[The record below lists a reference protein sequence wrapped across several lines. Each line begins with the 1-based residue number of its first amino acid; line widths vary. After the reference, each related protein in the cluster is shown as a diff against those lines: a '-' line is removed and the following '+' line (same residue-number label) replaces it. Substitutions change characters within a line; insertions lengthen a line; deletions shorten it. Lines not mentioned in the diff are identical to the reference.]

1 MCDVLI
7 VGGGPA
13 GLMAADYLS
22 KLNYRI
28 TVVDQMPT
36 MGRKFLMAGKSGL
49 NLTKNEPFEKFLN
62 NFPDRS
68 PQLISALKNF
78 TPNDV
83 QTWATSLGIN
93 LFTGSTGRVFPTHM
107 KASPL
112 LRTWLSQLDKRGVTR
127 RHKMTAISLNNMSL
141 LFDTEKGQE
150 QISAKAILFAMG
162 GASWRRL
169 GSDARWLN
177 WLTNVEN
184 EKFSASNVGLKIN
197 WSNHIDK
204 YFGEPVKAVSLRSGR
219 VQSQGEIVI
228 TQSGIEGGGIYSLSQ
243 AIRKGEEVFLDL
255 LPNWNEKQL
264 IDALK
269 KPIRK
274 ASWSN
279 YLRKVLNLNNVKQA
293 LLREFSSDC
302 FSKKQL
308 SVDLKLLR
316 IKHEGLDSI
325 DKAISTAGGVR
336 FDQLDHNLM
345 ISKRPGIFFAGEML
359 NWDAPTGGYL
369 ITAALATGLWSA
381 KGIENSFQ
389 GVLLISLLTA
399 GLS

>member
-49 NLTKNEPFEKFLN
+49 NLTKNEPFEKFLK

-316 IKHEGLDSI
+316 IRHEGLDSI

-381 KGIENSFQ
+381 KGIEK
-389 GVLLISLLTA
+389 LLSRSTFN
-399 GLS
+399 

>member
-28 TVVDQMPT
+28 TIVDQMPT

-316 IKHEGLDSI
+316 IRHEGLDNI

-381 KGIENSFQ
+381 KGIEK
-389 GVLLISLLTA
+389 LLSRSTFN
-399 GLS
+399 

>member
-22 KLNYRI
+22 KLNYNI
-28 TVVDQMPT
+28 TIVDQMPT

-62 NFPDRS
+62 NFSETS
-68 PQLISALKNF
+68 PQLLSALENF
-78 TPNDV
+78 TPDDV

-112 LRTWLSQLDKRGVTR
+112 LRAWLFQLDKRGVTR
-127 RHKMTAISLNNMSL
+127 RHKMKAISLNNMSL
-141 LFDTEKGQE
+141 LFKTENGE
-150 QISAKAILFAMG
+150 EEISAKAILFAMG

-169 GSDARWLN
+169 GSDAGWLK
-177 WLTNVEN
+177 WLTDVKS
-184 EKFSASNVGLKIN
+184 EKFCASNVGLKIN
-197 WSNHIDK
+197 WSTHLKK
-204 YFGEPVKAVSLRSGR
+204 YFGEPVKAITLRSGKIK
-219 VQSQGEIVI
+219 SQGEIVI
-228 TQSGIEGGGIYSLSQ
+228 TQTGIEGGGIYSLSP

-255 LPNWNEKQL
+255 LPNWNEDQL
-264 IDALK
+264 NHALQ
-269 KPIRK
+269 KPLAKI
-274 ASWSN
+274 SWSN
-279 YLRKVLNLNNVKQA
+279 HLRKVFNLNKVKQT
-293 LLREFSSDC
+293 LLREFSSNS
-302 FSKKQL
+302 FSKEQL
-308 SVDLKLLR
+308 LGDLKSLR
-316 IKHEGLDSI
+316 ITHQGFEEI
-325 DKAISTAGGVR
+325 DKAISTAGGIH

-345 ISKRPGIFFAGEML
+345 LSKKPGIFFAGEML

-381 KGIENSFQ
+381 KGVEK
-389 GVLLISLLTA
+389 LLLGNTFS
-399 GLS
+399 

>member
-28 TVVDQMPT
+28 TIVDQMPT

-381 KGIENSFQ
+381 KGIEK
-389 GVLLISLLTA
+389 LLSRSTFN
-399 GLS
+399 

>member
-28 TVVDQMPT
+28 TIVDQMPT

-169 GSDARWLN
+169 WSDARWLN

-197 WSNHIDK
+197 WSHHIDK
-204 YFGEPVKAVSLRSGR
+204 YFGEPVKAVSLRSER

-264 IDALK
+264 IDALQ

-381 KGIENSFQ
+381 KGIEK
-389 GVLLISLLTA
+389 LLSRSTFN
-399 GLS
+399 

>member
-28 TVVDQMPT
+28 TIVDQMPT

-83 QTWATSLGIN
+83 QTWATSLGIK

-264 IDALK
+264 IDALQ

-316 IKHEGLDSI
+316 IRHEGLDSI

-381 KGIENSFQ
+381 KGIEK
-389 GVLLISLLTA
+389 LLSRSTFN
-399 GLS
+399 

>member
-28 TVVDQMPT
+28 TIVDQMPT

-112 LRTWLSQLDKRGVTR
+112 LRTWLSKLDKRGVTR

-197 WSNHIDK
+197 WSHYIDK

-264 IDALK
+264 IDALQ

-316 IKHEGLDSI
+316 IRHEGLDSI

-381 KGIENSFQ
+381 KGIEK
-389 GVLLISLLTA
+389 LLSRSTFN
-399 GLS
+399 

>member
-177 WLTNVEN
+177 WLTNVED

-197 WSNHIDK
+197 WSHYIDK

-264 IDALK
+264 IDALQ

-316 IKHEGLDSI
+316 IRHEGLDSI

-381 KGIENSFQ
+381 KGIEK
-389 GVLLISLLTA
+389 LLSRSTFN
-399 GLS
+399 

>member
-22 KLNYRI
+22 KLNYNI
-28 TVVDQMPT
+28 TIVDQMPT

-62 NFPDRS
+62 NFSETS
-68 PQLISALKNF
+68 PQLLSALENF
-78 TPNDV
+78 TPDDV

-112 LRTWLSQLDKRGVTR
+112 LRAWLFQLDKRGVTR
-127 RHKMTAISLNNMSL
+127 RHKMKAISLNNMSL
-141 LFDTEKGQE
+141 LFKTENGE
-150 QISAKAILFAMG
+150 EEISAKAILFAMG

-169 GSDARWLN
+169 GSDAGWLK
-177 WLTNVEN
+177 WLTDVKS
-184 EKFSASNVGLKIN
+184 EKFCASNVGLKIN
-197 WSNHIDK
+197 WSKHLNK
-204 YFGEPVKAVSLRSGR
+204 YFGEPVKAITLRSGKIK
-219 VQSQGEIVI
+219 SQGEIVI
-228 TQSGIEGGGIYSLSQ
+228 TQTGIEGGGIYSLSP

-255 LPNWNEKQL
+255 LPNWNEDQL
-264 IDALK
+264 NHALQ
-269 KPIRK
+269 KPLAKI
-274 ASWSN
+274 SWSN
-279 YLRKVLNLNNVKQA
+279 HLRKVFNLNKVKQT
-293 LLREFSSDC
+293 LLREFSSNS
-302 FSKKQL
+302 FSKEQL
-308 SVDLKLLR
+308 LGNLKSLR
-316 IKHEGLDSI
+316 ITHQGFEEI
-325 DKAISTAGGVR
+325 DKAISTAGGIH

-345 ISKRPGIFFAGEML
+345 LSKKPGIFFAGEML

-381 KGIENSFQ
+381 KGIEK
-389 GVLLISLLTA
+389 LLLGNT
-399 GLS
+399 LS

>member
-28 TVVDQMPT
+28 TIVDQMPT

-83 QTWATSLGIN
+83 QTWATSLGIK
-93 LFTGSTGRVFPTHM
+93 LFTGSTGRVFPKHM

-127 RHKMTAISLNNMSL
+127 RHKMKAISLNNMSL

-197 WSNHIDK
+197 WSHHIDK

-264 IDALK
+264 IDALQ

-381 KGIENSFQ
+381 KGIEK
-389 GVLLISLLTA
+389 LLSRSTFN
-399 GLS
+399 

>member
-22 KLNYRI
+22 KLNYSI
-28 TVVDQMPT
+28 TIVDQMPT

-62 NFPDRS
+62 NFS
-68 PQLISALKNF
+68 ESTPQLLSALENF
-78 TPNDV
+78 TPDDV

-112 LRTWLSQLDKRGVTR
+112 LRAWLSQLDKRGVTR
-127 RHKMTAISLNNMSL
+127 RHKMKAISLKNMSL
-141 LFDTEKGQE
+141 LFETENGE
-150 QISAKAILFAMG
+150 EEISAKAILFAMG

-169 GSDARWLN
+169 GSDAGWLK
-177 WLTNVEN
+177 WLTNVKN

-197 WSNHIDK
+197 WSTHVNK
-204 YFGEPVKAVSLRSGR
+204 YFGEPVKAITLSSGKI
-219 VQSQGEIVI
+219 QSKGEIVI
-228 TQSGIEGGGIYSLSQ
+228 TQTGIEGGGIYSLSP

-264 IDALK
+264 NDALQ
-269 KPIRK
+269 KPLTK

-279 YLRKVLNLNNVKQA
+279 YLRKVFKLNNVKQT
-293 LLREFSSDC
+293 LLREFSSNS
-302 FSKKQL
+302 FSKEQL
-308 SVDLKLLR
+308 LVELKCLR
-316 IKHEGLDSI
+316 ITHWGFDEI
-325 DKAISTAGGVR
+325 DKAISTAGGVH

-345 ISKRPGIFFAGEML
+345 LAKRPGIFFAGEML

-381 KGIENSFQ
+381 KGIEK
-389 GVLLISLLTA
+389 LLSGGTF
-399 GLS
+399 S

>member
-28 TVVDQMPT
+28 TIVDQMPT

-68 PQLISALKNF
+68 SQLISALKNF

-83 QTWATSLGIN
+83 QTWATSLGIH

-141 LFDTEKGQE
+141 LFNTEKGQE

-264 IDALK
+264 IDALQ

-381 KGIENSFQ
+381 KGIEK
-389 GVLLISLLTA
+389 LLSRSTFN
-399 GLS
+399 

>member
-28 TVVDQMPT
+28 TIVDQMPT

-150 QISAKAILFAMG
+150 QISAKAIVFAMG

-316 IKHEGLDSI
+316 IKHEGLGGI

-381 KGIENSFQ
+381 KGIEK
-389 GVLLISLLTA
+389 LLSRSTFN
-399 GLS
+399 

>member
-197 WSNHIDK
+197 WSHHIDK

-264 IDALK
+264 IDALQ

-316 IKHEGLDSI
+316 IRHEGLDSI

-381 KGIENSFQ
+381 KGIEK
-389 GVLLISLLTA
+389 LLSRSTFN
-399 GLS
+399 

>member
-197 WSNHIDK
+197 WSHYIDK

-228 TQSGIEGGGIYSLSQ
+228 TQYGIEGGGIYSLSQ

-255 LPNWNEKQL
+255 LPNWSEKQL

-316 IKHEGLDSI
+316 IRHEGLDSI

-381 KGIENSFQ
+381 KGIEK
-389 GVLLISLLTA
+389 LLSRSTFN
-399 GLS
+399 

>member
-22 KLNYRI
+22 KLNYSI
-28 TVVDQMPT
+28 TLVDQMPT

-150 QISAKAILFAMG
+150 QISSKAILFAMG

-197 WSNHIDK
+197 WSHYIDK

-264 IDALK
+264 IDALQ

-316 IKHEGLDSI
+316 IRHEGLDSI

-381 KGIENSFQ
+381 KGIEK
-389 GVLLISLLTA
+389 LLSRSTFN
-399 GLS
+399 

>member
-28 TVVDQMPT
+28 TIVDQMPT

-197 WSNHIDK
+197 WSHYIDK

-269 KPIRK
+269 KPISK

-381 KGIENSFQ
+381 KGIEK
-389 GVLLISLLTA
+389 LLSRSTFN
-399 GLS
+399 

>member
-22 KLNYRI
+22 KLNYNI
-28 TVVDQMPT
+28 TIVDQMPT

-62 NFPDRS
+62 NFSETS
-68 PQLISALKNF
+68 PQLLSALENF
-78 TPNDV
+78 TPDDV

-112 LRTWLSQLDKRGVTR
+112 LRAWLFQLDKRGVTR
-127 RHKMTAISLNNMSL
+127 RHKMKAISLNNMSL
-141 LFDTEKGQE
+141 LFKTENGE
-150 QISAKAILFAMG
+150 EEISAKAILFAMG

-169 GSDARWLN
+169 GSDAGWLK
-177 WLTNVEN
+177 WLTDVKS
-184 EKFSASNVGLKIN
+184 EKFCASNVGLKIN
-197 WSNHIDK
+197 WSKHLNK
-204 YFGEPVKAVSLRSGR
+204 YFGEPVKAITLRSGKIK
-219 VQSQGEIVI
+219 SQGEIVI
-228 TQSGIEGGGIYSLSQ
+228 TQTGIEGGGIYSLSP

-255 LPNWNEKQL
+255 LPNWNEDQL
-264 IDALK
+264 SHALQ
-269 KPIRK
+269 KPLTK
-274 ASWSN
+274 VSWSN
-279 YLRKVLNLNNVKQA
+279 HLRKVFNLNKVKQT
-293 LLREFSSDC
+293 LLREFSSNS
-302 FSKKQL
+302 FSKEQL
-308 SVDLKLLR
+308 LSDLKSLR
-316 IKHEGLDSI
+316 ITHQGFEEI
-325 DKAISTAGGVR
+325 DKAISTAGGIH

-345 ISKRPGIFFAGEML
+345 LSKKPGIFFAGEML

-381 KGIENSFQ
+381 KGIEK
-389 GVLLISLLTA
+389 LLLGNT
-399 GLS
+399 LS

>member
-1 MCDVLI
+1 
-7 VGGGPA
+7 
-13 GLMAADYLS
+13 
-22 KLNYRI
+22 
-28 TVVDQMPT
+28 
-36 MGRKFLMAGKSGL
+36 
-49 NLTKNEPFEKFLN
+49 
-62 NFPDRS
+62 
-68 PQLISALKNF
+68 
-78 TPNDV
+78 
-83 QTWATSLGIN
+83 
-93 LFTGSTGRVFPTHM
+93 M

-264 IDALK
+264 IDALQ

-293 LLREFSSDC
+293 LLREFSSDF

-381 KGIENSFQ
+381 KGIEK
-389 GVLLISLLTA
+389 LLSRSTFN
-399 GLS
+399 

>member
-255 LPNWNEKQL
+255 LPNWNEQQL
-264 IDALK
+264 IDALQ

-316 IKHEGLDSI
+316 IRHEGLDSI

-381 KGIENSFQ
+381 KGIEK
-389 GVLLISLLTA
+389 LLSRSTFN
-399 GLS
+399 

>member
-7 VGGGPA
+7 VVGGPA

-197 WSNHIDK
+197 WSHYIDK

-264 IDALK
+264 IGALK

-316 IKHEGLDSI
+316 IRHEGLDSI

-381 KGIENSFQ
+381 KGIEK
-389 GVLLISLLTA
+389 LLSRSTFN
-399 GLS
+399 

>member
-22 KLNYRI
+22 KLNYNI
-28 TVVDQMPT
+28 TIVDQMPT

-62 NFPDRS
+62 NFSETS
-68 PQLISALKNF
+68 PQLLSALENF
-78 TPNDV
+78 TPDDV

-112 LRTWLSQLDKRGVTR
+112 LRAWLFQLDKRGVTR
-127 RHKMTAISLNNMSL
+127 RHKMKAISLNNMSL
-141 LFDTEKGQE
+141 LFKTENGE
-150 QISAKAILFAMG
+150 EEISAKAILFAMG

-169 GSDARWLN
+169 GSDAGWLK
-177 WLTNVEN
+177 WLTDVKS
-184 EKFSASNVGLKIN
+184 EKFCASNVGLKIN
-197 WSNHIDK
+197 WSKHLNK
-204 YFGEPVKAVSLRSGR
+204 YFGEPVKAITLRSGKIK
-219 VQSQGEIVI
+219 SQGEIVI
-228 TQSGIEGGGIYSLSQ
+228 TQTGIEGGGIYSLSP

-255 LPNWNEKQL
+255 LPNWNEDQL
-264 IDALK
+264 NHALQ
-269 KPIRK
+269 KPLTK
-274 ASWSN
+274 VSWSN
-279 YLRKVLNLNNVKQA
+279 HLRKVFNLNKVKQT
-293 LLREFSSDC
+293 LLREFSSNS
-302 FSKKQL
+302 FSKEQL
-308 SVDLKLLR
+308 LGDLKSLR
-316 IKHEGLDSI
+316 ITHQGFEEI
-325 DKAISTAGGVR
+325 DKAISTAGGIH

-345 ISKRPGIFFAGEML
+345 LSKKPGIFFAGEML

-381 KGIENSFQ
+381 KGIEK
-389 GVLLISLLTA
+389 LLLGNTFS
-399 GLS
+399 

>member
-127 RHKMTAISLNNMSL
+127 RHKMKAISLRNMSL

-264 IDALK
+264 IDALQ

-381 KGIENSFQ
+381 KGIEK
-389 GVLLISLLTA
+389 LLSRSTFN
-399 GLS
+399 

>member
-28 TVVDQMPT
+28 TIVDQMPT

-219 VQSQGEIVI
+219 LQSQGEIVI

-264 IDALK
+264 IDALQ

-316 IKHEGLDSI
+316 IRHEGLDSI

-381 KGIENSFQ
+381 KGIEK
-389 GVLLISLLTA
+389 LLSRSTFN
-399 GLS
+399 

>member
-141 LFDTEKGQE
+141 LFNTEKGQE

-264 IDALK
+264 IDALQ

-316 IKHEGLDSI
+316 IRHEGLDSI

-381 KGIENSFQ
+381 KGIEK
-389 GVLLISLLTA
+389 LLSRSTFN
-399 GLS
+399 

>member
-197 WSNHIDK
+197 WSHYIDK

-264 IDALK
+264 IDALQ

-381 KGIENSFQ
+381 KGIEKF
-389 GVLLISLLTA
+389 LLGGTFN
-399 GLS
+399 

>member
-22 KLNYRI
+22 KLNYNI
-28 TVVDQMPT
+28 TIVDQMPT

-62 NFPDRS
+62 NFSETS
-68 PQLISALKNF
+68 PQLLSALENF
-78 TPNDV
+78 TPDDV

-112 LRTWLSQLDKRGVTR
+112 LRAWLFQLDKRGVTR
-127 RHKMTAISLNNMSL
+127 RHKMKAISLHNMSL
-141 LFDTEKGQE
+141 LFKTENGE
-150 QISAKAILFAMG
+150 EEISAKAILFAMG

-169 GSDARWLN
+169 GSDAGWLK
-177 WLTNVEN
+177 WLTDVKS
-184 EKFSASNVGLKIN
+184 EKFCASNVGLKIN
-197 WSNHIDK
+197 WSKHLNK
-204 YFGEPVKAVSLRSGR
+204 YFGEPVKAITLRSGKIK
-219 VQSQGEIVI
+219 SQGEIVI
-228 TQSGIEGGGIYSLSQ
+228 TQTGIEGGGIYSLSP

-255 LPNWNEKQL
+255 LPNWNEDQL
-264 IDALK
+264 NHALQ
-269 KPIRK
+269 KPLAKI
-274 ASWSN
+274 SWSN
-279 YLRKVLNLNNVKQA
+279 HFRKVFNLNKVKQT
-293 LLREFSSDC
+293 LLREFSSNS
-302 FSKKQL
+302 FSKEQL
-308 SVDLKLLR
+308 LSDLKSLR
-316 IKHEGLDSI
+316 ITHQGFEEI
-325 DKAISTAGGVR
+325 DKAISTAGGIH

-345 ISKRPGIFFAGEML
+345 LSKKPGIFFAGEML

-381 KGIENSFQ
+381 KGIEK
-389 GVLLISLLTA
+389 LLLGNTFS
-399 GLS
+399 

>member
-22 KLNYRI
+22 KLNYNI
-28 TVVDQMPT
+28 TIVDQMPT

-62 NFPDRS
+62 NFSETS
-68 PQLISALKNF
+68 PQLLSALENF
-78 TPNDV
+78 TPDDV

-112 LRTWLSQLDKRGVTR
+112 LRAWLFQLDKRGVTR
-127 RHKMTAISLNNMSL
+127 RHKMKAISLNNMSL
-141 LFDTEKGQE
+141 LFKTENGE
-150 QISAKAILFAMG
+150 EEISAKAILFAMG

-169 GSDARWLN
+169 GSDAGWLK
-177 WLTNVEN
+177 WLTNVKS
-184 EKFSASNVGLKIN
+184 EKFCASNVGLKIN
-197 WSNHIDK
+197 WSTHVNK
-204 YFGEPVKAVSLRSGR
+204 YFGEPVKAITLRSGKIK
-219 VQSQGEIVI
+219 SQGEIVI
-228 TQSGIEGGGIYSLSQ
+228 TQTGIEGGGIYSLSP

-255 LPNWNEKQL
+255 LPNWNEDQL
-264 IDALK
+264 NHALQ
-269 KPIRK
+269 KPLTK
-274 ASWSN
+274 VSWSN
-279 YLRKVLNLNNVKQA
+279 HLRKVFNLNKVKQT
-293 LLREFSSDC
+293 LLREFSSNS
-302 FSKKQL
+302 FSKEQL
-308 SVDLKLLR
+308 LGDLKSLR
-316 IKHEGLDSI
+316 ITHQGFEEI
-325 DKAISTAGGVR
+325 DKAISTAGGIH

-345 ISKRPGIFFAGEML
+345 LSKKPGIFFAGEML

-381 KGIENSFQ
+381 KGIEK
-389 GVLLISLLTA
+389 LLLGNTFS
-399 GLS
+399 

>member
-264 IDALK
+264 IDALQ

-316 IKHEGLDSI
+316 IKHEGLGGI

-345 ISKRPGIFFAGEML
+345 MSKRPGIFFAGEML

-381 KGIENSFQ
+381 KGIEK
-389 GVLLISLLTA
+389 LLSRSTFN
-399 GLS
+399 